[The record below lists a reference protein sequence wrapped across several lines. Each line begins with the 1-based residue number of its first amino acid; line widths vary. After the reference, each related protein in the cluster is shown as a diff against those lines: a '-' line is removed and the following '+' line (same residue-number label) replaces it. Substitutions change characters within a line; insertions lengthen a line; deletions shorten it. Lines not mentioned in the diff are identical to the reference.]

1 MPKMLTVQLEMPVSS
16 ASFLDNY
23 TPAGSTLGNSQNAV
37 GSKPS
42 GRATVTLEQKL
53 QNIEPQQV
61 SEAQKNDFSQSL
73 RAINDAVVKLNHFY
87 NTVFAEQK
95 EEITKLSMEI
105 ARKVLM
111 QKVEDGDYKI
121 ESIIKEALN
130 NAPVRQDVVVHLNPE
145 DLTNCQKALG
155 EKPDGDLADVKFV
168 SDSKIGRAECLL
180 ESPKGIVESLIN
192 EHLDRISKAL
202 NKAE

>member
-1 MPKMLTVQLEMPVSS
+1 MPKTLTIQLEMPVSS
-16 ASFLDNY
+16 AAF
-23 TPAGSTLGNSQNAV
+23 LGNSTLSDSASAV
-37 GSKPS
+37 SSKPS
-42 GRATVTLEQKL
+42 GQVEVSLGQKP
-53 QNIEPQQV
+53 QNIVPQQV
-61 SEAQKNDFSQSL
+61 SDAQKNELSQAFH
-73 RAINDAVVKLNHFY
+73 AISDAAAKLNHFY
-87 NTVFAEQK
+87 ETVFAEQK
-95 EEITKLSMEI
+95 EEIAKLSMEI

-130 NAPVRQDVVVHLNPE
+130 SAPTRQDIVVHLNPE
-145 DLTNCQKALG
+145 DLTECQKALG

-202 NKAE
+202 KKAE